1 MVPSLV
7 GRPREHDARTRLA
20 LLDAAEALVARG
32 GLDAVSVRAVA
43 DEIGTSVR
51 AVYSVFGSKEGL
63 IRGLAE
69 RGFQLLMDGVDSA
82 PLTSDPAT
90 DLAAA
95 AIRGFRPF
103 AIEHPDLFRLVFVWS
118 GIDLGPDVG
127 AAGKVALRRLEARL
141 ESARAAGLLPERPS
155 SELGL
160 EFHALCQGLASLE
173 LCGAIARA
181 QADRLWA
188 DSIDDLLTGWL
199 ARARTSRALAG
210 AADSPAR
217 LRRRNS
223 SAPDPK

>member
-1 MVPSLV
+1 
-7 GRPREHDARTRLA
+7 
-20 LLDAAEALVARG
+20 
-32 GLDAVSVRAVA
+32 VA

-69 RGFQLLMDGVDSA
+69 RGFQLLMNEVDSA
-82 PLTSDPAT
+82 PLTPDPAT

-127 AAGKVALRRLEARL
+127 AAGNVAFSRLEARL
-141 ESARAAGLLPERPS
+141 ENARAAGVLADRPF

-160 EFHALCQGLASLE
+160 EFHALCQGLASVE
-173 LCGAIARA
+173 LCGVIAGA
-181 QADRLWA
+181 QADRFVGRLNRRPTHRMAGPGRDVAGIGGRWR
-188 DSIDDLLTGWL
+188 I
-199 ARARTSRALAG
+199 AG
-210 AADSPAR
+210 ASEETE
-217 LRRRNS
+217 LLS
-223 SAPDPK
+223 SGLEVDVRIAAVPISQWRSAQCR